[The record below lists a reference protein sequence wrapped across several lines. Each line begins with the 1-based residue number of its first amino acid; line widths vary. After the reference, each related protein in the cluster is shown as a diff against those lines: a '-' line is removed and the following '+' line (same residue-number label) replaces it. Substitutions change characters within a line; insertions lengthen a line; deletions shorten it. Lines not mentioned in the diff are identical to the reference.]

1 MLYNML
7 CCSALIFDVAIILN
21 VMLMRKVVPHFVPC
35 WHDY

>member
-7 CCSALIFDVAIILN
+7 CCSAVIFDVAIMLN
-21 VMLMRKVVPHFVPC
+21 VMLMRKVVPHFVPY